1 LPLIVA
7 EPISEHNDLKWLH
20 GGGHLTFGVPGAA
33 LMSLCDGFL
42 LSGGKRHCERWL

>member
-20 GGGHLTFGVPGAA
+20 VGGHLTFGVPGAA

-42 LSGGKRHCERWL
+42 LSGGKRHCER